1 MYQGFEPRGIYDR
14 YEKINELLHRAAVT
28 AEPLEL
34 PLVRL
39 KLVRIGFL
47 GIFPNHTYSWHEH
60 PYYELITVREGR
72 ASYFS
77 EELSFSCD
85 AGNRFFTATP
95 PMTPHQLKFGPERI
109 VLFAVNFEM
118 EPRNPVGEQLIR
130 LTPELLRERNS
141 RLVPRERLWTLY
153 SLLNSPEQT
162 ECGQVELTAL
172 YTRLFFGELLFE
184 LLPELFAD
192 RLPGRRHPHFDFE
205 HDRINAIKAFID
217 HDINVRGCLPIEREF
232 GMSER
237 HLNRIFKAATG
248 WSIGSIGFNAN
259 CTWRRPSCAE
269 AAIRSTKSAR
279 ACVSAAFHSSARS
292 SAGTAAARPGNTG
305 SEPPSA
311 ERRGRISRR
320 SDACGAEDFFYC
332 GVLRHFRGE
341 QELFRGGRQRAGFD
355 PPLAGL
361 HVARCEPDRVSSRRQ
376 IWEKPSSAG

>member
-1 MYQGFEPRGIYDR
+1 MYQGFEPREIYDR

-47 GIFPNHTYSWHEH
+47 GIFPNQTYSWHEH
-60 PYYELITVREGR
+60 PYYELTTVREGR

-95 PMTPHQLKFGPERI
+95 PMTPHQLKFGPERM

-237 HLNRIFKAATG
+237 HLNRLFKAATG
-248 WSIGSIGFNAN
+248 WSIGQY
-259 CTWRRPSCAE
+259 
-269 AAIRSTKSAR
+269 
-279 ACVSAAFHSSARS
+279 
-292 SAGTAAARPGNTG
+292 
-305 SEPPSA
+305 
-311 ERRGRISRR
+311 RI
-320 SDACGAEDFFYC
+320 
-332 GVLRHFRGE
+332 
-341 QELFRGGRQRAGFD
+341 QRK
-355 PPLAGL
+355 L
-361 HVARCEPDRVSSRRQ
+361 HVAKTLLRGSRNSIREISQ
-376 IWEKPSSAG
+376 SLRFGSISQFSAFFHRYCGCSPREYRIGTAVGGEAWENLPEE